1 MSLKVEVKTLKII
14 SIIDN
19 IMEPLDV
26 RNIIEIERI
35 RSILLKESEDLLTMF
50 ELLVSA
56 ANISLNKKDSSQEK
70 NIIIE
75 EHIEPDL
82 SSDSEDDL
90 LIED

>member
-1 MSLKVEVKTLKII
+1 
-14 SIIDN
+14 
-19 IMEPLDV
+19 MEPLDV

-56 ANISLNKKDSSQEK
+56 ANISLNKKDSSYEK

>member
-1 MSLKVEVKTLKII
+1 
-14 SIIDN
+14 
-19 IMEPLDV
+19 MEPLDV

-56 ANISLNKKDSSQEK
+56 ANISLNKKDSSHEK

>member
-1 MSLKVEVKTLKII
+1 
-14 SIIDN
+14 
-19 IMEPLDV
+19 MEPLDV